1 MANSDFTNSF
11 QSQRL
16 LELGVPEWTAN
27 CFMLTNSK
35 DNMVYSVPA
44 PYNFTQWRQYGAE
57 KCGDVIIPIW
67 SSGRLEDILQ
77 KTLSKGTL
85 YRWRLQLCNATILN
99 RVGMLYESIV
109 TFKEG
114 GLIDFTKLYEGAI

>member
-1 MANSDFTNSF
+1 MAKSDFTSPT
-11 QSQRL
+11 QSKRL
-16 LELGVPEWTAN
+16 LELGVPEWSAN
-27 CFMLTNSK
+27 CFMRKDPT
-35 DNMVYSVPA
+35 DNMVYSVPD
-44 PYNFTQWRQYGAE
+44 PYNFTQWRKYGAE

-77 KTLSKGTL
+77 KTLNKGIL
-85 YRWRLQLCNATILN
+85 FRWRLQLCNATILN
-99 RVGMLYESIV
+99 RVGMLMESIV